1 MFPDF
6 ISPPQL
12 LLRQLRFN
20 IQLKLQDSSSSSSK
34 HSSKKILLL

>member
-20 IQLKLQDSSSSSSK
+20 IQLKLQDSSSSSK